1 MDVFNFLSSRYN
13 VERKR
18 VPIHLIQKKIELYP
32 RVTIDT
38 ETVRL
43 YCSAMKAGEQFPPV
57 ILTNDYVLIDGFHRT
72 EASILIGKKEI
83 DAIVILSDLTR
94 QEKISLA
101 AELNLRHGKRL
112 TDKDLERVKK
122 IISEDESIC
131 IFSKYAQNLLNL
143 SDVSDK
149 MILIKDSFGE
159 EEEESM
165 ASVLEEEEIEETQE
179 EDYEDVFAEEEES
192 YVRGEFERELESGEE
207 ERKGIF
213 WDEKQDAEESAD
225 VHDLRKSREVPR
237 GSGGGLLSSGSLV
250 RESLEEV
257 ERDEEEDE
265 IEHIYTMVE
274 EVKKNWIK
282 QTYNLYGTILS
293 LIKKARDR
301 DWAEEQ
307 ICKTATYTFL
317 YVFTL
322 LRDAFCLLDQKDKLG
337 LLSEFVKDS
346 QKFFEDVFKEVW
358 TEDRK
363 REWENSFEKFLVR
376 LKEMQAG

>member
-179 EDYEDVFAEEEES
+179 EDYEDVFAEKEES

-363 REWENSFEKFLVR
+363 REWENSFEKFLIR

>member
-1 MDVFNFLSSRYN
+1 MDVFSFLSSRYN
-13 VERKR
+13 VERKK
-18 VPIHLIQKKIELYP
+18 VPVHLIQKKIELYP

-72 EASILIGKKEI
+72 EASILIGRKEI

-112 TDKDLERVKK
+112 TDKDLERIKK

-131 IFSKYAQNLLNL
+131 IFSRYAQKLLNL

-165 ASVLEEEEIEETQE
+165 ASVLEEEEVEEIQE
-179 EDYEDVFAEEEES
+179 EDYEDVSTEEEES
-192 YVRGEFERELESGEE
+192 YVREGFERELELSEE
-207 ERKGIF
+207 KRKGIF
-213 WDEKQDAEESAD
+213 WGEERDAEELAD
-225 VHDLRKSREVPR
+225 VYDLRKSREA
-237 GSGGGLLSSGSLV
+237 SGGGEGRLLSSGSQV
-250 RESLEEV
+250 REFSEEIK
-257 ERDEEEDE
+257 EDEEEDE
-265 IEHIYTMVE
+265 IEHIYAMVE
-274 EVKKNWIK
+274 ETKKNWIK

-293 LIKKARDR
+293 LTKKASDH

-307 ICKTATYTFL
+307 VCKTAVYTLL
-317 YVFTL
+317 YVLTL
-322 LRDAFCLLDQKDKLG
+322 LRDAFCLLGQKDKLES
-337 LLSEFVKDS
+337 LSEFVKKS
-346 QKFFEDVFKEVW
+346 QEFFEGVFNEVW

-363 REWENSFEKFLVR
+363 REWENSFERFLVR

>member
-1 MDVFNFLSSRYN
+1 
-13 VERKR
+13 
-18 VPIHLIQKKIELYP
+18 
-32 RVTIDT
+32 
-38 ETVRL
+38 
-43 YCSAMKAGEQFPPV
+43 
-57 ILTNDYVLIDGFHRT
+57 
-72 EASILIGKKEI
+72 
-83 DAIVILSDLTR
+83 
-94 QEKISLA
+94 
-101 AELNLRHGKRL
+101 
-112 TDKDLERVKK
+112 
-122 IISEDESIC
+122 
-131 IFSKYAQNLLNL
+131 
-143 SDVSDK
+143 
-149 MILIKDSFGE
+149 
-159 EEEESM
+159 M

-179 EDYEDVFAEEEES
+179 EDYEDVFAEKEES

-363 REWENSFEKFLVR
+363 REWENSFEKFLIR